1 MQWIL
6 YGNLTTE
13 ESIRIS
19 NFGEQ
24 ILNLELKNVSEII
37 EESIMNVPSESKI

>member
-6 YGNLTTE
+6 YGNLTAE

-37 EESIMNVPSESKI
+37 EESIMNVPSDSKI